1 MHDEGLTLLI
11 TVWIHFYLHET
22 SSWKLYKNRWNKYWQ
37 KKLQEDDFKIAEEML
52 DLDQKILIAEH
63 EDFHEWVV
71 GIVSWKITEK
81 YNKPVLFSKLIETNE
96 LL

>member
-1 MHDEGLTLLI
+1 MEALQRIDEINTD
-11 TVWIHFYLHET
+11 
-22 SSWKLYKNRWNKYWQ
+22 R
-37 KKLQEDDFKIAEEML
+37 KKLQEDAFKIAEEML

-71 GIVSWKITEK
+71 GIVSWKLLKNIISW
-81 YNKPVLFSKLIETNE
+81 VLFSKLIETNE